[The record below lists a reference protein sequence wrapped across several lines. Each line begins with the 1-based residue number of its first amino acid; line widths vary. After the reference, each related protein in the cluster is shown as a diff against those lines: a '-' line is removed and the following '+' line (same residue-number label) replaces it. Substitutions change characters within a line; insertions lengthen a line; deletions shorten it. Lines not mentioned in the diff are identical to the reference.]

1 MFDYA
6 EKKDIDLTK
15 ILEGIPY
22 DLSYLLNKHERVEW
36 WVWCKIISNLRPH
49 FTFADFEQMGRDL
62 QKEMHYIEGYIFA
75 YMFFSSGKI
84 SEIMRGPLL
93 KAENKVLDSMFS
105 CFDKDFEIIEKN
117 KARMSIYLKPGY
129 QQCPEWFFM
138 SKGLWEQI
146 GDRVGVKRLKI
157 DLSILPNG
165 GVYLVSWDK
174 GSFFTGLKKQ
184 IHWLFNIRKAFIDLT
199 DSHEELSNNYN
210 KLEESKKLLQRQ
222 TTQLTTAYNISKSIR
237 QNLDIGKT
245 LKAITYALVNDAGL
259 SFSKIKLYKDIE
271 GNTYEI
277 EALDG
282 IMEINANPIKR
293 PVVIENENIGEL
305 IILPKINQDMT
316 ELDELLNYLLPIINI
331 SIHDSLVLRAI
342 TDYKNNLE
350 TKVGERTTE
359 LKAAQDKLS
368 EIIELQNHFFTNISH
383 EFRTPLTLIIGPS
396 KQISDRTNDDKI
408 KEDAEII
415 NRNAK
420 KLNRLANQLLD
431 ISRIEA
437 GRIKLKTSEQNLVPV
452 VRRIIFSFKSIAE
465 KKRISLNFNSEQE
478 CIILYIDEDKIDK
491 ILSNIISNAL
501 KFTPDGGCV
510 NVSICLI
517 PGAVRIAVSDNG
529 IGISKEHLS
538 KIFDR
543 FYQIDNSLSK
553 EYEGTGIGLSLTK
566 ELVEIHKGRVIIESK
581 EGKGSTFTILLPLGK
596 EHLMDEEI
604 VNKTIYEEIKNDE
617 NKKFPSS
624 LDDSVLLSKLNDQKN
639 YLESIENYNKPL
651 LLIIEDNS
659 DVRKYIIEILDEY
672 YRIIEAINGEEG
684 LSKSFEQIPDLI
696 ISDIMMPKMD
706 GMQLCH
712 FLKNDSRT
720 SHIPVILLTAKATLK
735 DKIEGLETGA
745 DDYIMKPFEAQ
756 ELKVRIKNL
765 LKQRKRI
772 HEHFKKYEIA
782 FDDKNLTP
790 IDQKFLRNV
799 VGIIS
804 QYMSDEYF
812 SVEILAEKLAMS
824 RSLLHK
830 KLVALV
836 GEPPN
841 ELIKRIRLNKAAK
854 LIEHK
859 AGNISEIA
867 LQVGFN
873 NPSYFAECFHKQFGI
888 NPSQYHNNSLKN

>member
-277 EALDG
+277 EASDG